1 MVNPRILAIIV
12 AMFAVTYPSRAL
24 PLVALS
30 RVQMPSWLKNW
41 LSHVPVAVLAS
52 LAASSV
58 LVADGRLVPASGN
71 VYLLA
76 SLPTLVVA
84 ARTRSLVLSVIVGMV
99 TVMILRALN
108 IGTSFAW

>member
-1 MVNPRILAIIV
+1 MRPHVVGIV
-12 AMFAVTYPSRAL
+12 MAMFAATYVSRAL

-30 RVQMPSWLKNW
+30 RARIPPWLEKW

-58 LVADGRLVPASGN
+58 LVPGGTLVSIRGN

-76 SLPTLVVA
+76 AVPTLVVA
-84 ARTRSLVLSVIVGMV
+84 ARTRSLVASVVAGMLTV
-99 TVMILRALN
+99 TILRALL
-108 IGTSFAW
+108 